1 MKHRKS
7 IFNPIAALLLAFPFA
22 FLLSAQDG
30 PPQDHEAQAARVNTV
45 GAGLFPGRPKADAAT
60 VARGKASYMTN
71 CAYCH
76 GEDARGG
83 DNGGTNLLRADV
95 IMKDQNGEVLR
106 TFLANS
112 TGQQHSGVREGPQKF
127 QFAPE
132 QAADIAAFIH
142 DFRLNSRDPGRM
154 RPPTVVVGNAQAGQA
169 LFKTKCATCHS
180 ADSDLKGIAS
190 RITDP
195 RALQQTWL
203 MPVVISDRSAPA
215 ASKYKPVTVTVT
227 LASGTKV
234 EGVLGRLDDFI
245 VTLTT
250 ADGAAKSFR
259 RENGQPR
266 IEVHDPMKGHKDLL
280 PTYKDKDIHDVT
292 AYMVTLR

>member
-1 MKHRKS
+1 MGL
-7 IFNPIAALLLAFPFA
+7 ALHLT
-22 FLLSAQDG
+22 AQDG
-30 PPQDHEAQAARVNTV
+30 PPPEDHETATRVSSA
-45 GAGLFPGRPKADAAT
+45 GAGLFPARPKGDPQSIAL
-60 VARGKASYMTN
+60 GKASYSTN

-95 IMKDQNGEVLR
+95 VMKDQNGEVLR

-112 TGQQHSGVREGPQKF
+112 GGQQHSGVREGPQKF
-127 QFAPE
+127 QFTAE

-142 DFRLNSRDPGRM
+142 DFKINSRDPGRM

-169 LFKTKCATCHS
+169 FFKAKCAACHS
-180 ADSDLKGIAS
+180 ADGDLKGVAS

-195 RALQQTWL
+195 RSLQQTWL
-203 MPVVISDRSAPA
+203 MPVVAGGRGGAPPGR
-215 ASKYKPVTVTVT
+215 YKPSTVTVT
-227 LASGTKV
+227 TPDGKKV
-234 EGVLGRLDDFI
+234 DGVLGRLDDFI

-250 ADGAAKSFR
+250 ADGAARSIR
-259 RENGQPR
+259 RDGDQPKV
-266 IEVHDPMKGHKDLL
+266 EVHDPMKGHRDLM
-280 PTYKDKDIHDVT
+280 PAYSDKDIHDVT